1 MSAVVVVVVF
11 PVADG
16 YPGQFGR
23 WPSQLLRCTLIQGHC
38 CTAAP
43 GIGAVLN
50 GQLVQLGNQMLTG
63 DAALD
68 HSREAFAGVL
78 VDD

>member
-1 MSAVVVVVVF
+1 M
-11 PVADG
+11 
-16 YPGQFGR
+16 
-23 WPSQLLRCTLIQGHC
+23 
-38 CTAAP
+38 
-43 GIGAVLN
+43 LN